1 MSLDIGKTFP
11 QEEIRL
17 MVPNFHS
24 LLLIMQLHHVPGL
37 SMAVMQEETLTTF
50 ELGVKNSIT
59 GERVTSSTVF
69 EAASLTKPL
78 IAYLALKLCQIGILE
93 LDSPLPSLE
102 KDLPPFTLRQVLSH
116 TAGFPTANRKGNAP
130 MNLISQPG
138 SSFAYSG
145 EGYFYLGRVIE
156 HLTKTSLA
164 SLANKLVFE
173 PFQMKESSL
182 IWEEKYTTQA
192 ASPHN
197 RAGQPTEK
205 WKPTKAIASFSLH
218 TTASDFAKF
227 MIGAK
232 ALPEM
237 SIVNHQINASIGWG
251 LGWGIE
257 MLPDG
262 EQAIWHSG
270 DNGTF
275 QCLAFQNES
284 ITFVIMTNSANG
296 MKVYRDVLG
305 LFSRGTHPFLD
316 WEQFDS
322 RAIEE
327 IDEEFLANWWKF
339 YGL

>member
-130 MNLISQPG
+130 MNVS
-138 SSFAYSG
+138 
-145 EGYFYLGRVIE
+145 V
-156 HLTKTSLA
+156 
-164 SLANKLVFE
+164 
-173 PFQMKESSL
+173 
-182 IWEEKYTTQA
+182 
-192 ASPHN
+192 
-197 RAGQPTEK
+197 
-205 WKPTKAIASFSLH
+205 
-218 TTASDFAKF
+218 
-227 MIGAK
+227 
-232 ALPEM
+232 
-237 SIVNHQINASIGWG
+237 
-251 LGWGIE
+251 
-257 MLPDG
+257 
-262 EQAIWHSG
+262 
-270 DNGTF
+270 
-275 QCLAFQNES
+275 
-284 ITFVIMTNSANG
+284 
-296 MKVYRDVLG
+296 
-305 LFSRGTHPFLD
+305 
-316 WEQFDS
+316 
-322 RAIEE
+322 
-327 IDEEFLANWWKF
+327 
-339 YGL
+339 